1 MVNMLFITLK
11 DYFLEP
17 KFLLCL
23 NVHKLDDSVIL
34 IWKKVLCCIFLFLC
48 HILSFESLGLN
59 WKFIRKEYGLKTN
72 LKMSLVSSSD
82 KSQPQI
88 FADFVIKIVLLAPNS
103 FKWIDFFRVE
113 HFVFETNIEALKL
126 FVIVT
131 CYWLFQFCSVGCC
144 VSSKVK
150 GIKFPTCNLLSSTK
164 IS

>member
-1 MVNMLFITLK
+1 MFVWMRKNFFFFFFFCSSFKILSKNFKDHHSWKLNKTYMVNMLFITLK

-23 NVHKLDDSVIL
+23 NVHKLDDSVVL

-88 FADFVIKIVLLAPNS
+88 FVDFVIKIVLLAQIVSSESTFLELSILYLKPM
-103 FKWIDFFRVE
+103 
-113 HFVFETNIEALKL
+113 LKL
-126 FVIVT
+126 
-131 CYWLFQFCSVGCC
+131 
-144 VSSKVK
+144 
-150 GIKFPTCNLLSSTK
+150 
-164 IS
+164 